1 MSGQDNR
8 RDKGRP
14 AADDGFYRR
23 MVDRVTIGI
32 FRSTLDGRY
41 ISANP
46 AGFQMHGYE
55 SEQAFL
61 DAVQDIGRE
70 IYVEPNDREK
80 ATQDIARDGRLDPFE
95 CEIYR
100 HTTCERVWTRQHLA
114 LYTDPT
120 TGECW
125 LEEHVED
132 IDARMRAEQE
142 LHTNEQRFRDFT
154 EVAADW
160 SWEQDKDLN
169 FSWIS
174 DRFRELTG
182 TDPASSYGKPRRA
195 FLIDDVDEAVIAE
208 HEAVLNARK
217 PFTDFRYPRLLA
229 DGREVVL
236 SVSGKPI
243 YDDDGAFIGYRGAA
257 RDISERVEAE
267 RRAQQA
273 LEQAE
278 QANAAKSVFLSS
290 MSHELRTPLNSVIGF
305 SQVLLADRETP
316 LSGDQAAAVEQIF
329 KSGAHLL
336 ELINQVLDLSQ
347 IERGALSVSTDTLAV
362 EPILEECLAMV
373 RRSAEA
379 AGLTFRLPQ
388 RPMPSVVGDPVRI
401 KQVLLNL
408 LANAVKYNRG
418 GSRVELF
425 WDVAP
430 TAPAVLRLTV
440 RDDGPGI
447 PSEKHR
453 DVFTPFN
460 RLGIEALGIEGSGI
474 GLAISRELVALM
486 GGEIGF
492 ESQPGLGSAFWFT
505 LPLAEAQTLKTV
517 AAPAPAYRDRASVMD
532 RRVLYIEDNEPNMHL
547 MRILVSQIGGV
558 DFLGARTAE
567 EGVSVARQALPDLIL
582 MDVNLP
588 GMPGDS
594 ALKRLKEAPETATIP
609 VAAVSAA
616 AMPSDIE
623 AGLEAGFDR
632 YFTKPIDVAALRAY
646 ITETLGPPG
655 RRDRRARS

>member
-8 RDKGRP
+8 RNKGGR
-14 AADDGFYRR
+14 AADDGFHRR
-23 MVDRVTIGI
+23 MVDRITIGI

-46 AGFQMHGYE
+46 AGFHMHGYE

-70 IYVEPNDREK
+70 IYVEPSDREK
-80 ATQDIARDGRLDPFE
+80 AQRDIAREGRLEPFE

-100 HTTCERVWTRQHLA
+100 HITRERVWTRQQLA
-114 LYTDPT
+114 LYTDPA

-305 SQVLLADRETP
+305 SQILLADRDAP
-316 LSGDQAAAVEQIF
+316 LSADQTAAVEQIF

-430 TAPAVLRLTV
+430 TAPSVLRLTV

-474 GLAISRELVALM
+474 GLAISKELVALM

-646 ITETLGPPG
+646 ITETLAPPG